1 MRSALW
7 VLMLFASAVAA
18 ALFLSNN
25 GATVTLFWFPYRVDM
40 SLNLLLLLLAL
51 LFMLGLLL
59 LYALVSVWRMP
70 AEARLW
76 REYRHDAAAHH
87 AFVRAAEHF
96 AQARWQQAA
105 EEAAAVAPLL
115 AQWEAQHAQSKAA
128 SADVQAHARLLAVSQ
143 QLQQAAQQ
151 RLQDSASAKE
161 SPIAPIAPATPTPAL
176 LQAPRAQR
184 AAAPASP
191 AAPGQGDW
199 ASPPHEQPE

>member
-51 LFMLGLLL
+51 VFMLGLLL

-105 EEAAAVAPLL
+105 EEAAAVPPLL

-151 RLQDSASAKE
+151 RLQGSASAD
-161 SPIAPIAPATPTPAL
+161 SAPIAPATPTPAL

-191 AAPGQGDW
+191 AAQGQGDW
-199 ASPPHEQPE
+199 AVPPEQSE

>member
-51 LFMLGLLL
+51 VFMLGLLL

-105 EEAAAVAPLL
+105 EEAAAVPPLL

-151 RLQDSASAKE
+151 RLQGSASAH
-161 SPIAPIAPATPTPAL
+161 SAPIAPATPTPAL

-191 AAPGQGDW
+191 AAQGQGDW
-199 ASPPHEQPE
+199 AVPPEQSE

>member
-151 RLQDSASAKE
+151 RLQDSAGAAA
-161 SPIAPIAPATPTPAL
+161 SPMAPATPTPAL